1 MIDYYLDDYCEK
13 TPEDFGYVHQD
24 QIPSIERIQDNLKVL
39 MQCMYG
45 SGDVAMMESCL
56 DEICD
61 EVGMKINPGTPVIEK
76 KQQSDTLT
84 WYLGYQRALI
94 DFQNKTQRKVV

>member
-1 MIDYYLDDYCEK
+1 MIDQYLEEYCDI
-13 TPEDFGYVHQD
+13 TPEDSGYIHESNLPNIQ
-24 QIPSIERIQDNLKVL
+24 RIQDSLKVL

-61 EVGMKINPGTPVIEK
+61 EVDMKINPGTPVLEK
-76 KQQSDTLT
+76 KQKSNMLT
-84 WYLGYQRALI
+84 WHLGYQRAMI
-94 DFQNKTQRKVV
+94 DNQHKTQRYA